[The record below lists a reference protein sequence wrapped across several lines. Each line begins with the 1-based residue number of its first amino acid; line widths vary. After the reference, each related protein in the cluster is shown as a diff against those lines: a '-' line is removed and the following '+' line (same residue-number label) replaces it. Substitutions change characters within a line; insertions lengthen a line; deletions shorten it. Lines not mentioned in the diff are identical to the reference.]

1 MRRFKKIL
9 VHVHVEADQ
18 QPALKRAAELAT
30 HNHAELTLVALVEP
44 LPWHLRDGIPR
55 EIEAERLDDCQSGL
69 EKLATSIRAQGLT
82 VNTKILQENG
92 NFELIREVLRG
103 RHELVMKVADGKV
116 SRRDMFHSTLDQRLL
131 RKCPCPVWL
140 FPPTGSSRFE
150 RILAAVDAAPDDAG
164 HGLLNPTVLEL
175 ASSLQTSENAELH
188 IVHAWDIPDEGRL
201 LARLGDKAFQTL
213 VNSSQASI
221 DQALN
226 RLLARHAVAAVPE
239 RVHLMKGEPHAVILK
254 MVEQQEI
261 DLLIMGSIARTGISG
276 RLIGN
281 TAERVLNAV
290 GCSVLTVKP
299 SDFVSPVA
307 LG

>member
-1 MRRFKKIL
+1 MRRFQKML
-9 VHVHVEADQ
+9 VSVDVQAGQ
-18 QPALKRAAELAT
+18 QPALKRAVELAT
-30 HNHAELTLVALVEP
+30 HNQAELTLVALLEP

-55 EIEAERLDDCQSGL
+55 EIEAERLEDCQSGL
-69 EKLATSIRAQGLT
+69 EKLATPIRTQGLT
-82 VNTKILQENG
+82 VDTKILRENG
-92 NFELIREVLRG
+92 DVELIHEVLRG
-103 RHELVMKVADGKV
+103 RHELVMKVASGKV

-140 FPPTGSSRFE
+140 FPPTTSSRFE
-150 RILAAVDAAPDDAG
+150 RILAAVDATPDDVG
-164 HGLLNPTVLEL
+164 HGQLNRTVLEL
-175 ASSLQTSENAELH
+175 ASSLQTSEDAELH

-201 LARLGDKAFQTL
+201 LARLGDEAFLSL

-221 DQALN
+221 DQELN

-239 RVHLMKGEPHAVILK
+239 RIHLMKGAPHAVIFET
-254 MVEQQEI
+254 VDRQQI
-261 DLLIMGSIARTGISG
+261 DLLVMGSIARTGIPG
-276 RLIGN
+276 MFIGN

-307 LG
+307 LT